1 MSDYLPAETSYVVF
15 ADLHVRVENHSEAEI
30 HSDITDLFGA
40 MIRSEPVGTETLRL
54 ALYRHHHKIL
64 LIDPTAAACE
74 FDTVGEATNAFF
86 HRIIQALMRAKPK
99 LLWLHAGAAAR
110 DGRALLFLGPSRSG
124 KSTLVT
130 ELTRTGW
137 HYLSDEVAP
146 IDPHAR
152 TVMPFPLTPL
162 VRKPGRAAVEQSRF
176 GELKKDVFALDS
188 VVIADKAVTI
198 GAFILPSYRT
208 DAKAQITLCSPA
220 TAVIEMLNNSLNL
233 KPYTKDQVGQFC
245 ELIAQTPCYRLIYA
259 DVTDAIALLQAP
271 SLSSEYI

>member
-1 MSDYLPAETSYVVF
+1 MADYLPAETRYVVF
-15 ADLHVRVENHSEAEI
+15 SDSHVRVENHSEAEI

-40 MIRSEPVGTETLRL
+40 MIRSEPIGTETLRL
-54 ALYRHHHKIL
+54 ALYRRHHKIL

-110 DGRALLFLGPSRSG
+110 EGRALLFLGPSRSG

-146 IDPHAR
+146 VDPHAR

-162 VRKPGRAAVEQSRF
+162 VRKPGRAARYAAGHSCLVRA
-176 GELKKDVFALDS
+176 FARGAAGQDFRAEA
-188 VVIADKAVTI
+188 VVSERSAYAAAPLCV
-198 GAFILPSYRT
+198 LP
-208 DAKAQITLCSPA
+208 A
-220 TAVIEMLNNSLNL
+220 
-233 KPYTKDQVGQFC
+233 
-245 ELIAQTPCYRLIYA
+245 
-259 DVTDAIALLQAP
+259 
-271 SLSSEYI
+271 